1 MKIRWSMKKTDLY
14 KALFC
19 YTRHIFYYANS
30 KCFNVFN
37 KFINKLKDN

>member
-1 MKIRWSMKKTDLY
+1 MKKTDLY

-19 YTRHIFYYANS
+19 YRHIFYYANS